1 MALKLIM
8 WMSVRSLMPMIG
20 SKKKYDKRS
29 PVYRSFGVEIAQNL
43 SLNSFQGSKSSQ
55 IATLIFFTR
64 QLSTTGQP
72 TYQIPSFPTHIS
84 RLVLHSLPSQKMPKN
99 LFKYSLK
106 ITQNVTFEFLKL
118 VIFHQVLSYF
128 KNCPVW

>member
-8 WMSVRSLMPMIG
+8 WMSVRILMPMIG

-84 RLVLHSLPSQKMPKN
+84 RLVLHSLPSQTSRYPYKGSSWDFSNWVWHKVGRTH
-99 LFKYSLK
+99 LAL
-106 ITQNVTFEFLKL
+106 QNAWV
-118 VIFHQVLSYF
+118 Y
-128 KNCPVW
+128 

>member
-8 WMSVRSLMPMIG
+8 WMSVRILMPMIG

-84 RLVLHSLPSQKMPKN
+84 RLVLQTLYFSKNAQKSLTHC
-99 LFKYSLK
+99 LK
-106 ITQNVTFEFLKL
+106 ITQNVAFEFWHFG
-118 VIFHQVLSYF
+118 IFHQFLSY
-128 KNCPVW
+128 